1 MMRIVSRPWP
11 SSTNRFNTQLFGI
24 MKHIFYS
31 LLILAAVLGFQSCV
45 DDTIGS
51 SLTDTRAAIIE
62 DSSFVITGHSVPNQR
77 IMARTS
83 TQLVGL
89 LKADG
94 YGMLSSEVV
103 TQFIPSTIIDTMG
116 VSADMIDSCRLMLT
130 ISPNG
135 FTGDAQP
142 PMRLSVYRLKE
153 QLPTPLYSDFD
164 PTDYYDESG
173 LLGSNSYSPKSTV
186 PVYYETSSGQIEYEA
201 VYVPMP
207 VSLAREIQTEYRQHP
222 ETFSSPTAFAKFFPG
237 MYFKNSYGSGRVMN
251 FVRTEFQVF
260 YRKRSTILETDTT
273 TNNTATYMAA
283 TPETLQD
290 NIISLDVDASVK
302 QRVADG
308 QAIILAPA
316 GYEVQVRFPIQEI
329 IDKFNT
335 DVGDDLGVINKLELT
350 IPVEDTGTAYDIAPP
365 TNLLMVKTSKKDEFI
380 AGDSLTN
387 NKDSFYATYNS
398 TKRAYVFSGLR
409 AYIMNIIDN
418 QGGAASDD
426 DINLTITPVDVTTY
440 TTQASYYQEARTV
453 VTKIAPMVSAPAIT
467 RLRLDKAKVKITYS
481 KQMM

>member
-1 MMRIVSRPWP
+1 
-11 SSTNRFNTQLFGI
+11 
-24 MKHIFYS
+24 MKHFFFS
-31 LLILAAVLGFQSCV
+31 LITLALVLGLQSCT
-45 DDTIGS
+45 DENIGS

-77 IMARTS
+77 LMARTS

-94 YGMLSSEVV
+94 YGTLSSEVV
-103 TQFIPSTIIDTMG
+103 TQFIPSTIIDTTG
-116 VSADMIDSCRLMLT
+116 VSLDMIDSCRLMLT
-130 ISPNG
+130 ITPSG

-142 PMRLSVYRLKE
+142 PMRLSVYRLNK

-164 PTDYYDESG
+164 PTGYYDESD
-173 LLGSNSYSPKSTV
+173 LLGSNSYSPKSTTR
-186 PVYYETSSGQIEYEA
+186 VYLGSSQNLTAYDA
-201 VYVPMP
+201 VFVPMP
-207 VSLAREIQTEYRQHP
+207 VSLAREIQTQFRQHP
-222 ETFSSPTAFAKFFPG
+222 ETFNSPSAFAQFFPG
-237 MYFKNSYGSGRVMN
+237 IYIKNTYGSGRVMN

-260 YRKRSTILETDTT
+260 YRKHSTILENDTT
-273 TNNTATYMAA
+273 TSNTATYMAA

-290 NIISLDVDASVK
+290 NIISLDVDASVE
-302 QRVADG
+302 QRIADG
-308 QAIILAPA
+308 QAIVLAPA
-316 GYEVQVRFPIQEI
+316 GYEVQVRFPIQDI
-329 IDKFNT
+329 IDKFNH

-365 TNLLMVKTSKKDEFI
+365 PNLLMVKTSKKDEFI

-387 NKDSFYATYNS
+387 NKDSFYASYSS
-398 TKRAYVFSGLR
+398 TKRAYVFNGLR
-409 AYIMNIIDN
+409 AYIMNILKN
-418 QGGAASDD
+418 QGGVASEE

-440 TTQASYYQEARTV
+440 TTQATYYQEARTV